1 MWTEESMSDWW
12 PAIQV
17 KRFSGEAKP
26 AYDKRKAEVVA
37 IISGFRKGRFEGA
50 LAEKLDARLDTLLSG
65 DFDDS
70 RADPYGVIGWEARPR
85 TAVMHVVEAA

>member
-1 MWTEESMSDWW
+1 MSDWW

-50 LAEKLDARLDTLLSG
+50 LAHTLDQRLDALLSG
-65 DFDDS
+65 DYDEA
-70 RADPYGVIGWEARPR
+70 RPDPYGVVGWETRPR